1 MCFFIKNIANLQK
14 YKRIYLKISKY
25 YKFHELWY
33 WCIINN
39 NYNKISINNFNPP
52 KHNMSFKK
60 KQVYLKNKDGYL
72 KAYSLSEVKVVDKTT
87 LKVSG
92 VHPSLADEK
101 LLE

>member
-1 MCFFIKNIANLQK
+1 
-14 YKRIYLKISKY
+14 
-25 YKFHELWY
+25 
-33 WCIINN
+33 
-39 NYNKISINNFNPP
+39 
-52 KHNMSFKK
+52 MSFKK